1 MSGWRPFG
9 NVIVDDAKAVTGHVN
24 GDTGM
29 SKLTALTTFMFLVV
43 SSAWA
48 QTPAPAPGGTSGSP
62 PAGDAGA
69 TGGGIMDYWW
79 MILLAVIIIAGI
91 WYFSRGRS
99 RT

>member
-1 MSGWRPFG
+1 MSQ
-9 NVIVDDAKAVTGHVN
+9 
-24 GDTGM
+24 
-29 SKLTALTTFMFLVV
+29 LTALTTFMFLAV

-48 QTPAPAPGGTSGSP
+48 QTPAPAPGGTPGSP
-62 PAGDAGA
+62 PVGDAAA

-99 RT
+99 RTEARRPPSVTMVERLSELGR